1 MPAPI
6 LVVDDDPALRN
17 GISEVL
23 GSENYR
29 VETAAHGREAL
40 ERLEDTTRESPS
52 ALVLDMMMPVMH
64 GWEVLEVMR
73 AQPAL
78 AAIPVIV
85 VTTTAAPSQWV
96 EGAPVRA
103 VLTKPFAV
111 EQLLAAVEACGCAKA
126 E

>member
-40 ERLEDTTRESPS
+40 ARLEDTTREPPS
-52 ALVLDMMMPVMH
+52 ALVLDMLMPVMP
-64 GWEVLEVMR
+64 GWELLEVMR
-73 AQPAL
+73 TRPAL
-78 AAIPVIV
+78 AHIPVVVVTAAIPG
-85 VTTTAAPSQWV
+85 
-96 EGAPVRA
+96 ERNLRAPVRA
-103 VLTKPFAV
+103 VLTKPFGVA
-111 EQLLAAVEACGCAKA
+111 QLLAALDGCGCAKV